1 MLPGLV
7 LPCLQSH
14 STDLC
19 RQWQALQIP
28 PRRAALLDYLHCSC
42 GGANL
47 LTMCCVAPQIPF
59 TRYNIEDM
67 LRVSDRLRVELVK
80 EACTAYLEREMT
92 SYNVLETLL
101 L

>member
-1 MLPGLV
+1 M
-7 LPCLQSH
+7 PCLQSH
-14 STDLC
+14 STDSCTHCRSLHTQLPCLTLC
-19 RQWQALQIP
+19 
-28 PRRAALLDYLHCSC
+28 HCSW
-42 GGANL
+42 GGACL
-47 LTMCCVAPQIPF
+47 VTLCYVAPQIPF

>member
-1 MLPGLV
+1 M
-7 LPCLQSH
+7 
-14 STDLC
+14 
-19 RQWQALQIP
+19 QIP
-28 PRRAALLDYLHCSC
+28 SRRAALLDYLHCSC
-42 GGANL
+42 GGAKL
-47 LTMCCVAPQIPF
+47 LTLCCVAPQIPF

>member
-1 MLPGLV
+1 MLAGLV

-14 STDLC
+14 FTDVC
-19 RQWQALQIP
+19 RRCSGLQISS
-28 PRRAALLDYLHCSC
+28 RRAALLNCSC
-42 GGANL
+42 VGVTL
-47 LTMCCVAPQIPF
+47 LTLCCLAPQIPF

>member
-1 MLPGLV
+1 MHRRGALPTELPRLTLFTARLV
-7 LPCLQSH
+7 GP
-14 STDLC
+14 DL
-19 RQWQALQIP
+19 LI
-28 PRRAALLDYLHCSC
+28 L
-42 GGANL
+42 
-47 LTMCCVAPQIPF
+47 CCVAPQIPF